1 MRNNYRHPDTIVLN
15 LVLNL
20 VSVTHTKFSR
30 VSCFQE
36 TLQLCTLTH
45 DEETFFYSVLRYSVL
60 NLVRSSGHTH
70 AHTLREDA

>member
-1 MRNNYRHPDTIVLN
+1 MRNNYSCTIDLLQLYLGDTIVLN

-36 TLQLCTLTH
+36 TLETLQL
-45 DEETFFYSVLRYSVL
+45 YS
-60 NLVRSSGHTH
+60 HMT
-70 AHTLREDA
+70 TCIF